1 MLDSLGP
8 EGRNNNELGGN
19 ASMSKLVRELRRR
32 EVFRTVGLY
41 VGIAW
46 ICIEGA
52 SVLLPAFEA
61 PDWILRSL
69 IILAVIGLPVTI
81 VLAWI
86 YDVTDE
92 GIEVQG
98 DPTDTVVVP
107 FGGRTM
113 DFVVIGVLSVAL
125 VFSVYL
131 NISAKSSVEAAPK
144 EPISVL
150 IADFDNRTG
159 DALFN
164 GTLEQALQI
173 GIESA
178 SFISGYR
185 RDSARKLASSVN
197 AGNQVLDEAA
207 ARLVAV
213 REGIKLVMA
222 GSIEERNGRYTLYV
236 RAVDPKGGEALVS
249 AEVDAKDKLDVL
261 AAVGT
266 LSGDLREE
274 LGDEDLDRERLVT
287 AETFTARNLEAAHAY
302 AKAQSLQYNGKY
314 DESMVFYREALAHDA
329 EFGRAYSGLALSAY
343 ALGQTEESEALWSK
357 ALETIDTMTERERLR
372 TLGLYYSIVT
382 RNFNKAIET
391 YEALVEKYPADDAAH
406 NGLAVQY
413 FYALDFQSA
422 LRAGAVLLDIYPNSV
437 MGRSNY
443 ALYAMYASDFQTAVD
458 EAQKVRELDPEY
470 LKAWLPVAIK
480 ALDDGDVAAAQAAYT
495 AMNSMGVRGKMLSQ
509 IGLADAALFAGD
521 YAAAEKALALGI
533 EAAAE
538 AGSQNNLAT
547 MRMARAE
554 MLWLEQRPEDQV
566 RAALQEALST
576 SGRLPR
582 EVPAALLYAEL
593 GDVAAASAIADD
605 LAAALQ
611 PQSRAYG
618 LLIRARLALLG
629 GDAVSAIESLTSG
642 IALADLWLLRFH
654 LGIAYLEA
662 GYFAEAVDELMGC
675 QTRRGEATAI
685 FLDDVPTWR
694 YMATLPYW
702 TGRAQE
708 GLGMRHAAHQN
719 FRAFLT
725 RRVENDPLAV
735 DARQRIQ

>member
-1 MLDSLGP
+1 MLDFPGP
-8 EGRNNNELGGN
+8 EGRNNDVLGGTEG
-19 ASMSKLVRELRRR
+19 MSKLVRELRRR

-46 ICIEGA
+46 IVIEGA
-52 SVLLPAFEA
+52 SVLLPAFDA
-61 PDWILRSL
+61 PEWVLRSL

-86 YDVTDE
+86 YDVTDD

-98 DPTDTVVVP
+98 DATDTVVIP

-113 DFVVIGVLSVAL
+113 DFVVIGILSVAL

-131 NISAKSSVEAAPK
+131 NISHGPAVETAAK

-159 DALFN
+159 DPLFD

-197 AGNQVLDEAA
+197 AGSEVLDETA

-222 GSIEERNGRYTLYV
+222 GSIEERDGRYTLYV
-236 RAVDPKGGEALVS
+236 RAVDPKGGEALAS
-249 AEVDAKDKLDVL
+249 AKVDAKDKLDVL

-274 LGDEDLDRERLVT
+274 LGDGDLDRDKLVT

-314 DESMVFYREALAHDA
+314 DEAMVFYREALAHDA

-458 EAQKVRELDPEY
+458 EAQKVRELDPDY
-470 LKAWLPVAIK
+470 FKAWLPVAIK
-480 ALDDGDVAAAQAAYT
+480 ALDGGDIAAAQGAYE
-495 AMNSMGVRGKMLSQ
+495 SMQTKGVRGKMMSQ
-509 IGLADAALFAGD
+509 IGLADAALYAGD
-521 YAAAEKALALGI
+521 FAAAEQALAGGI
-533 EAAAE
+533 EAATQ

-547 MRMARAE
+547 MRMVRAE
-554 MLWLEQRPEDQV
+554 MLWLQQRPEDQV
-566 RAALQEALST
+566 RAALQEALET

-582 EVPAALLYAEL
+582 EVPAALIYAEL
-593 GDVAAASAIADD
+593 GDVAAASAIADK
-605 LAAALQ
+605 LAGALQ

-618 LLIRARLALLG
+618 LLIRGRLALLG
-629 GDAVSAIESLTSG
+629 NDPVSAIESLTAG
-642 IALADLWLLRFH
+642 VALADLWLLRFH

-662 GYFAEAVDELMGC
+662 GYFAEAIDEFMAC

-702 TGRAQE
+702 SGRAQE
-708 GLGMRHAAHQN
+708 GLGMRHAAQQN
-719 FRAFLT
+719 YRAFIS
-725 RRVENDPLAV
+725 RRAEDDPLAV